1 MGTDAYI
8 NFIKRTI
15 ISFLA
20 YFLLLTL
27 TTVLWCL
34 IYLFLAKKVWHWW
47 MISTTCILSLIV
59 LLFVVDWILSL
70 IAIIKFKTNEKL
82 FKKNKIDEKEVY
94 IRFWQTRK
102 MLYSVNTL
110 FSQYRKNGQN
120 IDMWADV
127 VFINGK
133 IQETNNETLIS
144 NFNKENAEIN
154 YKATM
159 SSNKYRRFIRNNI
172 IIILI
177 ASLISTLLMAS
188 WLLIYFLIW
197 YRKGWNWDA
206 ALTYITVICSIVF
219 VYTTVV
225 WITSLIAVIKFKN
238 NEREHEDGKI
248 STCEANKRFAKLRKI
263 VNFVSYFYNIFW
275 WISDENGWPT

>member
-1 MGTDAYI
+1 
-8 NFIKRTI
+8 
-15 ISFLA
+15 
-20 YFLLLTL
+20 
-27 TTVLWCL
+27 
-34 IYLFLAKKVWHWW
+34 
-47 MISTTCILSLIV
+47 
-59 LLFVVDWILSL
+59 
-70 IAIIKFKTNEKL
+70 
-82 FKKNKIDEKEVY
+82 
-94 IRFWQTRK
+94 